1 MLLAF
6 RGVTLARRLALLLSL
21 EGVALLVVGI
31 GYGIAG
37 LTATHDQLPI
47 ELAAL
52 AAVVGGAVLLLLAR
66 GAATLRGWSRS
77 PAIVLNI
84 FPFPLALTQLQAGVW
99 WVALPMAGL
108 AGTVL
113 YLFATPELRAAFR
126 EG

>member
-6 RGVTLARRLALLLSL
+6 GGVKIARRLALLLAV
-21 EGVALLVVGI
+21 EGVALLAVGI
-31 GYGIAG
+31 GYGIGG
-37 LTATHDQLPI
+37 LSATHDKLPI

-52 AAVVGGAVLLLLAR
+52 AAVVGGVLLLLLAR
-66 GAATLRGWSRS
+66 GVLALKAWCRS

-108 AGTVL
+108 AGAVL
-113 YLFATPELRAAFR
+113 YLFATPELRDAFR
-126 EG
+126 ES